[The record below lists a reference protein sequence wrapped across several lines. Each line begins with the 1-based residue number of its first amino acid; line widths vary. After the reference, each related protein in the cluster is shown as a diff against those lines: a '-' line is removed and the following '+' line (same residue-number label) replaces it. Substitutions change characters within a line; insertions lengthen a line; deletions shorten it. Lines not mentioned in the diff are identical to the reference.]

1 MEHCSV
7 LLHEAVENLKIKSG
21 GIYIDLTFGRGGH
34 SAVIL
39 QKLGPTGHLLAL
51 DRDPDAVAIAKSRP
65 EFQDS
70 RFAIEQ
76 QAFDHLLSI
85 VKARGWEQQVD
96 GILMDLGVSSPQLDQ
111 AERGFSFLKAG
122 PLDMR
127 MDPHSGM
134 SAADWLNTAKENEI
148 SRVLQIYGE
157 ERAHRRI
164 AQAIVQQRA
173 QQPFSTT
180 TELADLVET
189 VCPRRHNAK
198 HPATKVFQAIRIFV
212 NDELNQL
219 KDVLSQSLEVLS
231 SGGRLCVISF
241 HSLEDRITKK
251 FIQAQSQ
258 ADPYP
263 AHIPIKAE
271 DIVFRLKKVGGLI
284 RPSEQEV
291 KINPRAR
298 SARLRVAEKLQ

>member
-39 QKLGPTGHLLAL
+39 QKLGPAGHLLAL

-111 AERGFSFLKAG
+111 AERGFSFLKPG

-164 AQAIVQQRA
+164 AQAIVLQRA

>member
-76 QAFDHLLSI
+76 QAFEHLLSI

-219 KDVLSQSLEVLS
+219 KDVLAQSLEVLS